1 MSLKE
6 AVKLENVCVS
16 YNDGNPILEEVDLT
30 IYENDFISI
39 IGPNGGGK
47 TTLLKVIVGLIKP
60 KKGLVRIF
68 EKKPEK
74 VRNLIGYVP
83 QHSTYEHDFPV
94 SVMEVVLMGRLGKAG
109 FFKRFNQED
118 RKKVRQVLNKV
129 EMVDFKD
136 KHIGSLSLGQQQRV
150 LIARALV
157 TEPKLLLLDEPTAS
171 VDSPMQTEFYEL
183 MVKLKKEMA
192 IIIVSHDL
200 SAVSTYVEKI
210 ACLNLKL
217 YYHNSKEL
225 PAEELEAAYHCPIEM
240 IAHGIPHRILKE
252 H

>member
-1 MSLKE
+1 MSFKE
-6 AVKLENVCVS
+6 AVKLENVSVC
-16 YNDGNPILEEVDLT
+16 YNDGNPVLEEVNLT

-47 TTLLKVIVGLIKP
+47 TTLLKVILGLIKP

-83 QHSTYEHDFPV
+83 QHSTYERDFPV
-94 SVMEVVLMGRLGKAG
+94 SVTEVVLMGRLEKAG
-109 FFKRFNQED
+109 FFKQFNQED
-118 RKKVRQVLNKV
+118 RKKVLQALNKV
-129 EMVDFKD
+129 EMVDFKN

-171 VDSPMQTEFYEL
+171 VDTPMQTEFYEL
-183 MVKLKKEMA
+183 LVKLKKEMA
-192 IIIVSHDL
+192 IIIISHDL

-210 ACLNLKL
+210 ACLNRKL

-225 PAEELEAAYHCPIEM
+225 PAEELEATYHCPVEM